1 MIDQIS
7 WVNKISKVYDQQ
19 YMTQTTALQSIASMR
34 DGQVP
39 IGCVLCMFLSRQT
52 ALNVVFTWHSHGV
65 HLAGWFWQLFSWKN
79 QCLCLRENKRKEKS
93 LVLRGKLT
101 RRRALIGD
109 RIIDT
114 VFKGCFPQSNTSNM
128 QLLLKGLISSLSYT
142 MINFIELVSTVCD

>member
-1 MIDQIS
+1 MI
-7 WVNKISKVYDQQ
+7 N
-19 YMTQTTALQSIASMR
+19 SIWLRQLPYNPLLPWEMGR
-34 DGQVP
+34 Y
-39 IGCVLCMFLSRQT
+39 LSDVCSACFSPGRQLLT
-52 ALNVVFTWHSHGV
+52 WCSRGIHMAFTWQVGFGSYSVGKTSV
-65 HLAGWFWQLFSWKN
+65 YVWGRIK
-79 QCLCLRENKRKEKS
+79 ERKEKS

-114 VFKGCFPQSNTSNM
+114 VFKGCFPESNTSNM